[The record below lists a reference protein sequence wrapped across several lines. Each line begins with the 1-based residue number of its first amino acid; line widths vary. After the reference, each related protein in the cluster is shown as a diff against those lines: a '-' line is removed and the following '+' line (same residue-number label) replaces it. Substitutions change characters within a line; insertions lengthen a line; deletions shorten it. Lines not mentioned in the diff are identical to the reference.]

1 MFHIYVEKTNGISAV
16 DVAASA
22 STTVATGATTTV
34 VVAALKGKYC
44 TTVNINTK
52 CC

>member
-1 MFHIYVEKTNGISAV
+1 MFHIYVDKTNGISAV
-16 DVAASA
+16 EVAASA
-22 STTVATGATTTV
+22 STTVATGATTA
-34 VVAALKGKYC
+34 VVAALKGKEF